1 MHNKTDKKRIS
12 LIIYKQLLEKIDD
25 ASKSA
30 DLPRSKYLQRVLEAS
45 HNCVNVEVKNP
56 LEAINFLS
64 KNTHSWAQLPRE
76 FRTYEVF
83 CALASV
89 CPSEAASIM
98 EQVPPKWWGLLSKET
113 IIKQAAENAK
123 VLYNLPCEYRNDALT
138 YICET
143 ANKLWTENDKNAAKG
158 KRKNAQTEIF

>member
-30 DLPRSKYLQRVLEAS
+30 DIPRSKYLQRVLEAS
-45 HNCVNVEVKNP
+45 HNCVKVEVKNP

-64 KNTHSWAQLPRE
+64 KNAHAWAQLPRE

-89 CPSEAASIM
+89 CPTEAASIM
-98 EQVPPKWWGLLSKET
+98 EQVPPKWWSLLNKET
-113 IIKQAAENAK
+113 IIKKAAENTK

-143 ANKLWTENDKNAAKG
+143 AKKLWDENDKNSAKG
-158 KRKNAQTEIF
+158 KRKNPQIEIF

>member
-1 MHNKTDKKRIS
+1 MYTEKDKERITIS
-12 LIIYKQLLEKIDD
+12 VQKKLLTKIDE
-25 ASKSA
+25 ASTKA
-30 DLPRSKYLQRVLEAS
+30 GFTRAKYLNRVLSEI
-45 HNCVNVEVKNP
+45 HNDADCDVKNS
-56 LEAINFLS
+56 LDAVISLS
-64 KNTHSWAQLPRE
+64 KNPHNWMRIPRE

-113 IIKQAAENAK
+113 IIKNAAKNTK
-123 VLYNLPCEYRNDALT
+123 VLYNLPSEYRNDALT